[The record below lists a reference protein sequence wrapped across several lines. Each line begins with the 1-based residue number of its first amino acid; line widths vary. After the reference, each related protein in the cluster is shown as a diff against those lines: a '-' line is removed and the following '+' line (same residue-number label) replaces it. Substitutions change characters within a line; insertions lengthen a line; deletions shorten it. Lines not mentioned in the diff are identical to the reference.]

1 MNENGASRS
10 LVGNKQEQTSAT
22 DVPVSHLALFLIE
35 TATRLIAVQKFNEQT
50 GTNRGPGK

>member
-10 LVGNKQEQTSAT
+10 LVGNKQEQTLAT

-35 TATRLIAVQKFNEQT
+35 NATRLIAVQKFNEQT